1 VDEASI
7 ERVCEAAAAVCP
19 HDVLVMA
26 RAKGEDAERRRV
38 GHAVARACRRR
49 SLPFSING
57 DEALFLET
65 SATWFHAPGSVL
77 AAGLRGRLEGRSG
90 RKVYLS
96 RVAHDHEDVLEAVRT
111 GLDAAVVSPI
121 FEVPEKGPPRG
132 IGALEDARRLAPA
145 LGLVALGGIDPP
157 RAASCLLAGADA
169 VAVMRAAFVASRPED
184 VLRELH
190 FATRAR
196 SSKC

>member
-121 FEVPEKGPPRG
+121 FEVPEKGPPR
-132 IGALEDARRLAPA
+132 RLAPA